1 MTDTKMT
8 ALTEEQKEILQF
20 EYVLKDIFTTIF
32 ESCKKELTKDL
43 PTTVFVNEHG
53 EKEHNPISLP
63 HDGKMLIPYVEGKA
77 SMNEDNTRAVLSKY
91 IREEVEKL
99 HESRERKEM
108 LFAQKLEQEISA
120 CKKVGKGYNQT
131 IIQPDDKYT
140 VMVRELVADAILAL
154 GTASFEARKNLA
166 EQIRNPKK
174 KKESL

>member
-1 MTDTKMT
+1 MTDTNTT

-20 EYVLKDIFTTIF
+20 EYVLKDIFTDIF
-32 ESCKKELTKDL
+32 ESCKKKLTKDL

-63 HDGKMLIPYVEGKA
+63 HDGKILIPYVEGKPL
-77 SMNEDNTRAVLSKY
+77 MNEDKTREVLSKY
-91 IREEVEKL
+91 IREEIEKL

-108 LFAQKLEQEISA
+108 LFTQKLEQEISA
-120 CKKVGKGYNQT
+120 CKKVSKGYNQT
-131 IIQPDDKYT
+131 IIQPDEKYT

-154 GTASFEARKNLA
+154 GTASLEARKNLA